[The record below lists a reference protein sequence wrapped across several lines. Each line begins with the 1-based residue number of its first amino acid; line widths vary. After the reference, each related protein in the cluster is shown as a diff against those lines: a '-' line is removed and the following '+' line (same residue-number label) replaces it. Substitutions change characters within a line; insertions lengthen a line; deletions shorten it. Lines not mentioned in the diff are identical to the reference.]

1 MSRNQPQLFSFR
13 SPPEQPY
20 WRIVN
25 DRVMGGL
32 SQSSFQ
38 ITEDQTGLFQ
48 GALSLEKSGG
58 FCSVRFTRQIQDLP
72 DLVGFALRC
81 RGSAST
87 FQFRLYL
94 ASDDSRPAFAS
105 SFQPPDVSWGEIRLP
120 LESFTAVQRGKT
132 IPDLPPPHPG
142 EIHQVGLLIAD
153 QQQGEFWLEIDW
165 IRAY

>member
-1 MSRNQPQLFSFR
+1 MSPNQHPLFNFQ

-32 SQSSFQ
+32 SQSSYHV
-38 ITEDQTGLFQ
+38 TEDQTGLFE
-48 GALSLEKSGG
+48 GTLSLEKSGG
-58 FCSVRFTRQIQDLP
+58 FCSVRFTRQVQDLP
-72 DLVGFALRC
+72 DLAGFALRC
-81 RGSAST
+81 RGSVST

-94 ASDDSRPAFAS
+94 ASDDSRPAFAA
-105 SFQPPDVSWGEIRLP
+105 SFQPPDGSWGEIHLP
-120 LESFTAVQRGKT
+120 LASFTAVQRGTT

-153 QQQGEFWLEIDW
+153 QQQGDFWLEIDW